1 MKWLSSFLI
10 SFIKNVKLF
19 PDFIM
24 LLILPLYNASLNV
37 GLSVRKSDTSP
48 ISEYILHPVL

>member
-1 MKWLSSFLI
+1 MKLLSSFLI

-24 LLILPLYNASLNV
+24 LLILPLYNASLNE
-37 GLSVRKSDTSP
+37 GLSVRKSATSP
-48 ISEYILHPVL
+48 IIEYV